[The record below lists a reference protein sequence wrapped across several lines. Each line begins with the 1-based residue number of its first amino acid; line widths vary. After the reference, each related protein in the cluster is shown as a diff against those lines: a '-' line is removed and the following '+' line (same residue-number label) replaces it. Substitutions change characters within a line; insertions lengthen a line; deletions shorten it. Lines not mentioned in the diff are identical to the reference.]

1 MQSILVLDDEPIVR
15 QSLVDYFEDRSWDP
29 LEADSGEAALLLLE
43 NGQPDAA
50 IVDIRLPGM
59 DGNEFIRNACQRY
72 PHMVF
77 LICTGSPEFAVPQ
90 DLKAQPNVSNEIF
103 RKPVDDLA
111 RLENETLRLIGAN
124 TH

>member
-15 QSLVDYFEDRSWDP
+15 QSLVDYFEDRAWDP

-59 DGNEFIRNACQRY
+59 DGNEFIRSACRRY
-72 PHMVF
+72 PRMVF
-77 LICTGSPEFAVPQ
+77 LICTGSPEFTVPQ
-90 DLKAQPNVSNEIF
+90 DLQAEPNVCNEIF

-111 RLENETLRLIGAN
+111 RLESETLRLIGAN
-124 TH
+124 AH